1 MKKLFAQIIKFGL
14 VGGICFLIDFGIT
27 MGLTF
32 LKVNHLVAAMAGFII
47 SVIVNYLL
55 SFRFVFKRK
64 ESMNH
69 KKSFIIFL
77 VLSVVGLGINEL
89 IIYLCVDILYIGKGF
104 LNDAIA
110 QETAVAGGKII
121 ATAIVM
127 VFNFITRK
135 IFLEEK
141 EQEHE
146 EAQ

>member
-1 MKKLFAQIIKFGL
+1 
-14 VGGICFLIDFGIT
+14 
-27 MGLTF
+27 
-32 LKVNHLVAAMAGFII
+32 
-47 SVIVNYLL
+47 
-55 SFRFVFKRK
+55 
-64 ESMNH
+64 MNH